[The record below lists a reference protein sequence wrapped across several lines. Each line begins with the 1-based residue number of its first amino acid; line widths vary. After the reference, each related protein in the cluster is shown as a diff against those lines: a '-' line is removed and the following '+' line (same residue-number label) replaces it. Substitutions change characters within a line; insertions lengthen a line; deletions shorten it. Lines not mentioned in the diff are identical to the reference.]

1 MVNTMMSMME
11 VKPTLVHQTIR
22 PVIRKERTPT
32 TCKLKLAL
40 MFSYFAKLK
49 NSAGGYKATLKNP
62 NVSDEAKQHAQEQ
75 LDQMQK

>member
-1 MVNTMMSMME
+1 ME
-11 VKPTLVHQTIR
+11 VKPTLVHQTTT
-22 PVIRKERTPT
+22 PMVRKERTPT
-32 TCKLKLAL
+32 TCKSKLAI
-40 MFSYFAKLK
+40 MFSHFAKSK

>member
-1 MVNTMMSMME
+1 
-11 VKPTLVHQTIR
+11 
-22 PVIRKERTPT
+22 
-32 TCKLKLAL
+32 
-40 MFSYFAKLK
+40 MFSHFAKSK